1 MLFAYWQLMELALT
15 LLKTTEFSE
24 YLSFD
29 HLQLLITVYLA
40 VIEDFKDGCC
50 RAVVVVVVI

>member
-1 MLFAYWQLMELALT
+1 MELALT
-15 LLKTTEFSE
+15 LLKATEFPE

-40 VIEDFKDGCC
+40 VMVFKDGC
-50 RAVVVVVVI
+50 RVGGHMI